1 MTHPKSYS
9 WNLPFVPASMIS
21 SFSLKN
27 KKKCHAS
34 SWHVSLYIQVFDK
47 YLLNEPLNECCFV
60 LFCFCSRCYWKNTFS
75 SASFFKFSFSPIKA
89 VLQGIFHSTYNSES
103 FPIPMTVMVT
113 LDYILALF
121 HIVLFLSYFLD
132 MYLLHNRIVCLC
144 LEVQGLGTYIF
155 YISFSIDKA

>member
-34 SWHVSLYIQVFDK
+34 SWHGSLYIQVFGK
-47 YLLNEPLNECCFV
+47 YLLNEPLNKCCFV
-60 LFCFCSRCYWKNTFS
+60 LFCFCSHCYRKNTFS
-75 SASFFKFSFSPIKA
+75 SASFFFKFSFSP
-89 VLQGIFHSTYNSES
+89 IFHSTYNSI
-103 FPIPMTVMVT
+103 FPYTHDCNGNL

-121 HIVLFLSYFLD
+121 HIILFLSCFLD
-132 MYLLHNRIVCLC
+132 VYLLHNRIVCLC
-144 LEVQGLGTYIF
+144 LEVQGLGTYTF
-155 YISFSIDKA
+155 YISFTIDKA